1 MFIIFLYVVF
11 SYVVEEMITLSRIAE
26 VVARKV
32 SDYFFSNQFVIMTK
46 EVETLKNT
54 LNSISSMDDFA
65 KWARTQRELENSTQK
80 LSDLENQKNTFKLK
94 SGMKISLGL
103 KIFLWLSYLAFPCFL
118 FSLVWIFN
126 IQDFL
131 ISKRTFKFCWFHILV
146 FNLQIFNKTISM
158 ILTNWFIPVAR
169 QSSFQP
175 ILFIKWRF

>member
-65 KWARTQRELENSTQK
+65 KWARTQRELEKSTQK

-103 KIFLWLSYLAFPCFL
+103 KIFLWLSYLALFLNYYNSPVFYFPW
-118 FSLVWIFN
+118 SGS
-126 IQDFL
+126 L
-131 ISKRTFKFCWFHILV
+131 ISK
-146 FNLQIFNKTISM
+146 IFSFPSAPSNSVG
-158 ILTNWFIPVAR
+158 FIFW
-169 QSSFQP
+169 SSTCKYLIKRFQ
-175 ILFIKWRF
+175 